1 MEALGYLLG
10 GVGLFFVGLHLLS
23 SGLRQMT
30 GRRFRLRFA
39 KWLGTGP
46 KAGAVGFV
54 AGFLSQSMSALSFIV
69 GSLVGAGMVPAR
81 RGMLVIFWANAGM
94 GIMILLA
101 VLDIKIVV
109 LFLLGLAGVS
119 FAFKRPRHMENLAQ
133 ALFGGALLFYG
144 LIMLRTGAE
153 PLAAMP
159 WFEDVL
165 VRGQSSY
172 LLSFLVGALLTAL
185 CQSSTAVSILA
196 ITLTQ
201 VGLFSMEQT
210 MMIIYGTNVGSS
222 AVSWLLSST
231 IRGTSKQ
238 LIMSQVFFNFAAALV
253 FVPLFYLEVLA
264 GVPLVQALIQSLRLP
279 MEQQAALV
287 YLLFNWGGAVVLSL
301 LLTPFYNAIVR
312 GWPATTEEKWSR
324 TAFLRDDIADV
335 PELALPLLGRE
346 QARLMCMMVRYSEVL
361 QGQIKDDRGKV
372 VEALHSSFQT
382 VSREIESQAAE
393 IIKHPLSR
401 DGLELLMTIQNKQKQ
416 MSTLDDLLHQ
426 FTLAC
431 RNLSRPL
438 REVFENTF
446 LQSLDFLLQ
455 TACEAESSTDASDPE
470 HLVRLTQDKSDVF
483 QTIRKSYLHS
493 ESSMGLEDRNAFL
506 DLTSMFERI
515 VWTLGRIAKL
525 QHAQKLLEQSND
537 AGHTANR
544 N

>member
-1 MEALGYLLG
+1 MEAIGYLIG

-23 SGLRQMT
+23 SGLRQIT

-39 KWLGTGP
+39 KWLGTSV
-46 KAGAVGFV
+46 KAGVVGFA

-69 GSLVGAGMVPAR
+69 GSLVGAGIIPAR
-81 RGMLVIFWANAGM
+81 RGMLIIFWANAGI

-101 VLDIKIVV
+101 VLDIKILV
-109 LFLLGLAGVS
+109 LFLMGLAGVS
-119 FAFKRPRHMENLAQ
+119 FAFKRPKHMEKMAQ
-133 ALFGGALLFYG
+133 ALFGAALLFYG

-159 WFEDVL
+159 WFGDVL
-165 VRGQSSY
+165 IRGQSSY
-172 LLSFLVGALLTAL
+172 LLSFLAGALLTAL

-196 ITLTQ
+196 IALTQ

-222 AVSWLLSST
+222 AISWLLSTT
-231 IRGTSKQ
+231 IRGTAKQ

-264 GVPLVQALIQSLRLP
+264 GVPLVQALVQSLQLP

-287 YLLFNWGGAVVLSL
+287 YLLFNWGGALALSL
-301 LLTPFYNAIVR
+301 LLTPFYNSIVR
-312 GWPATTEEKWSR
+312 GWPATAEEKWSK
-324 TAFLRDDIADV
+324 TAFLCDDIADA

-346 QARLMCMMVRYSEVL
+346 QARLVCMMVRYSEVL

-382 VSREIESQAAE
+382 VSREIDSQAAE
-393 IIKHPLSR
+393 VIKHPLSR

-416 MSTLDDLLHQ
+416 MSALDDLLHQ
-426 FTLAC
+426 FTVAC
-431 RNLSRPL
+431 RDLSRPL
-438 REVFENTF
+438 RETFDRTF
-446 LQSLDFLLQ
+446 LQGLDFLLQ
-455 TACEAESSTDASDPE
+455 TACEAELSADVSDPE
-470 HLVRLTQDKSDVF
+470 HLVHLTQDKGEVF
-483 QTIRKSYLHS
+483 QAIRKSYLHS
-493 ESSMGLEDRNAFL
+493 ESSMRLDDRNAFL
-506 DLTSMFERI
+506 DLTSLFERI

-525 QHAQKLLEQSND
+525 QHTQKLLEQSND
-537 AGHTANR
+537 AGLNQ
-544 N
+544 